1 MAKPPAPQP
10 AAPAPPP
17 LIPGRIVHYKLSL
30 RDVMTIQEQRF
41 ANPYTGDGTAP
52 KEGDVLPMIV
62 VSVPRADIHPHLV
75 NGQVILDGNDALWV
89 RAAREGKAVGEWSW
103 PRR

>member
-1 MAKPPAPQP
+1 MAKPLAPQP

-30 RDVMTIQEQRF
+30 RDVFAIRDQRF
-41 ANPYTGDGTAP
+41 ANPYLGGDTP
-52 KEGDVLPMIV
+52 KEGDVLPMMV
-62 VSVPRADIHPHLV
+62 VRVVRADVKPVLV
-75 NGQVILDGNDALWV
+75 NGQVWLDGNDALWV
-89 RAAREGKAVGEWSW
+89 RAVREGGAVGEWSW